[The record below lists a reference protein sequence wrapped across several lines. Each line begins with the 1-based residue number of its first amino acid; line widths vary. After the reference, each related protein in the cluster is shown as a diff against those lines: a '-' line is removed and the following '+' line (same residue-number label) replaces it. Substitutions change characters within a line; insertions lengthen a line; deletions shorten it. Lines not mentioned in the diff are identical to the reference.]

1 MANTFALV
9 ISSAEKT
16 YFDGQAVSLTVPGE
30 AGSLCLLAHHA
41 PIAAVLGPG
50 TMQYR
55 LDADPA
61 VRSLRLKGVNFL
73 SCGQGICRVFLENPP
88 AE

>member
-1 MANTFALV
+1 MFRLTV
-9 ISSAEKT
+9 SSAEKT

-30 AGSLCLLAHHA
+30 AGSFCLLAHHA

-55 LDADPA
+55 LDGEPA
-61 VRSLRLKGVNFL
+61 ARSLRLSGVNFL
-73 SCGQGICRVFLENPP
+73 TFGAGGCRVFLENPP